1 MNLRSYGQILRPK
14 QWTKNLTLLFP
25 PLFGGVL
32 FSPAVFLNCVIPLLA
47 FCLASSAT
55 YVLNDLLDAGKD
67 ACHPVKKNRPIPSG
81 AIGLPASVVVA
92 LTLCSLAILL
102 GALVS
107 RAFLFTLFGYL
118 LLSCA
123 YSLRLK
129 DIPVVD
135 IFCVAIGFLLR
146 LEAGGIAFAIQIS
159 DWLFMSVFLL
169 TIFLSLG
176 KRIAEKQILGENC
189 ACHRPVLEAYPLD
202 FLYGSMYMT
211 AAAVLVTYAMYVVV
225 HPGLIYTI
233 PLSFFGLLRYIYQ
246 IVRGSHGD
254 PTTSLFQDKVLLVVS
269 LSWVIFIAWNLCLP
283 WKH

>member
-1 MNLRSYGQILRPK
+1 MVAILRLLRPK

-32 FSPAVFLNCVIPLLA
+32 FTPPVFHKLPIPLLA

-55 YVLNDLLDAGKD
+55 YVVNDLLDAGKD

-81 AIGLPASVVVA
+81 AVGRKAAMLVAISLCCLAVSIGS
-92 LTLCSLAILL
+92 
-102 GALVS
+102 LVS
-107 RAFLFTLFGYL
+107 RAFLFTLLGYL
-118 LLSCA
+118 LLSCV

-135 IFCVAIGFLLR
+135 IFCVSAGFLLR
-146 LEAGGIAFAIQIS
+146 LEAGGIAFGIQIS
-159 DWLFMSVFLL
+159 EWLFMSVFLL
-169 TIFLSLG
+169 AIFLSIG
-176 KRIAEKQILGENC
+176 KRIAEKQTLKDDC

-211 AAAVLVTYAMYVVV
+211 AAAVLVTYAMYVVEL
-225 HPGLIYTI
+225 HPSLLYTI
-233 PLSFFGLLRYIYQ
+233 PLSFFGLMRYIYQ
-246 IVRGSHGD
+246 IVKGSHGD

-269 LSWVIFIAWNLCLP
+269 LSWATLIAWNLCLP
-283 WKH
+283 